1 MTEPTTRTLETT
13 GATLR
18 YDVRPGTGADPRPL
32 LLIGSPM
39 DATGFTSLASRF
51 TDRTVVTYDP
61 RGAGRSETAADT
73 PLEIRPEDHAD
84 DLARLIEDLAAGPVD
99 VFANSGGAVNAL
111 ALVARRPELV
121 HTLVAHEPPVAG
133 LVPDGAEAL
142 AACADVH
149 ATYQRDG
156 WGAGMAKFIALTSH
170 QGPVPADWAGL
181 PVPPPETFGLPAE
194 DDGRRDDPLLGRN
207 MRGCTSYVPDT
218 EALAAAAGT
227 TRIVVAAGEESRQE
241 LAARAAA
248 ALADRLGTPLAVFPS
263 HHGGFLGG
271 EFGQHGAPEEF
282 AKALRAVLE
291 G

>member
-1 MTEPTTRTLETT
+1 MTESTTRTLETT

-61 RGAGRSETAADT
+61 RGVGRSETAADT

-99 VFANSGGAVNAL
+99 VFASSGGAVNAL

-156 WGAGMAKFIALTSH
+156 WGAGMAKFIALTGH

-218 EALAAAAGT
+218 EALKAAAGT

-248 ALADRLGTPLAVFPS
+248 ALADGLGTPLAAFPS

>member
-1 MTEPTTRTLETT
+1 MTESTTRTLETT

-61 RGAGRSETAADT
+61 RGVGRSETAADT

-99 VFANSGGAVNAL
+99 VFASSGGAVNAL

-156 WGAGMAKFIALTSH
+156 WGAGMAKFIALTGH

-218 EALAAAAGT
+218 EALKAAAGT

-248 ALADRLGTPLAVFPS
+248 ALADRLGTPLAAFPS

>member
-1 MTEPTTRTLETT
+1 MAEPTTRTLETA

-18 YDVRPGTGADPRPL
+18 YDVRPGTGRDPRPL

-39 DATGFTSLASRF
+39 DATGFTTLASHF

-61 RGAGRSETAADT
+61 RGVGRSETAEGA
-73 PLEIRPEDHAD
+73 PVEIRPEEHAD
-84 DLARLIEDLAAGPVD
+84 DLARLIEELAAGPVD
-99 VFANSGGAVNAL
+99 VFASSGGAVNAL

-121 HTLVAHEPPVAG
+121 HTLVAHEPPAAG

-142 AACADVH
+142 AACEDVR
-149 ATYQRDG
+149 ATYLRDG

-170 QGPVPADWAGL
+170 QGPIPAGWAGL
-181 PVPPPETFGLPAE
+181 PVPPETYGLPAE

-218 EALAAAAGT
+218 EALKAAAGT
-227 TRIVVAAGEESRQE
+227 TRIVVAAGEESRRE

-248 ALADRLGTPLAVFPS
+248 ALAERLGTPLAVFPS

-271 EFGQHGAPEEF
+271 EFGQRGAPEAF
-282 AKALRAVLE
+282 AKTLREVLE
-291 G
+291 A